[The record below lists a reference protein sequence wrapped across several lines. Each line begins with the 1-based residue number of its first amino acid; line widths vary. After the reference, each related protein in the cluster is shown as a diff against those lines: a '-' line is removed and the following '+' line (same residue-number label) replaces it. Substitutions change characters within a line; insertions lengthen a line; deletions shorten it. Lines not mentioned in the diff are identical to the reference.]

1 MDSNWSGYILMIFG
15 ANLTNVHIKAT
26 NVINS
31 MELFFK
37 NLQII

>member
-15 ANLTNVHIKAT
+15 ANLTIVHIKAT
-26 NVINS
+26 DVINS
-31 MELFFK
+31 VELFFK